1 MKALFAGSFHPF
13 TIGHKDVV
21 DRALRLFDEIIIGI
35 GQNIYKPE
43 AHPVEEILS
52 SIKRIYADNPKV
64 SVMAYRGL
72 TADFAVE
79 NGVNV
84 MIRAVRGIKDFEYER
99 DIAQT
104 NLQLCGIET
113 VILFTK
119 PELAH
124 ISSSLVRELQ
134 LHGKDVSEF
143 IP

>member
-21 DRALRLFDEIIIGI
+21 DRALRLFDEIIIGV
-35 GQNIYKPE
+35 GHNIEKPNNNRIE
-43 AHPVEEILS
+43 DILS
-52 SIKRIYADNPKV
+52 SIRRIYADNPKV
-64 SVMAYRGL
+64 SVMAYSGL
-72 TADFAVE
+72 TADFALQH
-79 NGVNV
+79 GVNV
-84 MIRAVRGIKDFEYER
+84 MVRAVRGIKDFEYER
-99 DIAQT
+99 DLAQT

-119 PELAH
+119 PEYAH

-134 LHGKDVSEF
+134 LYGKDVSQF

>member
-21 DRALRLFDEIIIGI
+21 DRALCLFDEIIIGV
-35 GQNIYKPE
+35 GHNIEKPNNNQI
-43 AHPVEEILS
+43 EEILS
-52 SIKRIYADNPKV
+52 SIRRIYADNPKV
-64 SVMAYRGL
+64 SVMAYSGL
-72 TADFAVE
+72 TADFALQH
-79 NGVNV
+79 GVNV
-84 MIRAVRGIKDFEYER
+84 MVRAVRGIKDFEYER
-99 DIAQT
+99 DLAQT

-119 PELAH
+119 PEYAH

-134 LHGKDVSEF
+134 LYGKDVSQF